1 MVMARFVLYSLV
13 IIVFYYDSI
22 LAANADKRILLTDPD
37 YADNQQLHRD
47 IQVLKSTIQEIKQ
60 MDISQSTLI
69 QQQTAEIANVQTK
82 TVEID
87 NLKTKLQQQT
97 AEIVNLQTKLQQ
109 REKAHLDMETKLQ
122 QILSS
127 PTGSVYIQW
136 GRKSCTKNG
145 TDLVY
150 SGLGGGGYYSHKGRS
165 ATPVCVPHDPDL
177 GHVSS
182 AGYFANIYGMEYD
195 DAEFGAN
202 MMSQDVPCAVCRAIH
217 KTSVIMVPGKLSC
230 VKGWKMEYK
239 GILASGHYDDA
250 GASSYI
256 CMDHSVEVLEG
267 GAKNEDGYKLFPVKA
282 FCGSLKCPPYVQ
294 NSIFNCVVCSK

>member
-127 PTGSVYIQW
+127 
-136 GRKSCTKNG
+136 
-145 TDLVY
+145 
-150 SGLGGGGYYSHKGRS
+150 LGGGGYYSHKGRS

-202 MMSQDVPCAVCRAIH
+202 MMSQDVPCAVCRAMH

-267 GAKNEDGYKLFPVKA
+267 GAKNENGYKLFPVKA